1 MRKPAALL
9 AGLVLAVGALTGCG
23 GDDADTGATD
33 TETYCEQLKTDEKH
47 FNSFS
52 SGDVDPSKIGDA
64 IDRIHGLADL
74 APADIAPDW
83 DRLDGTL
90 SELERALA
98 EAGITTDDLAGLQ
111 NGELPKGVDMAQ
123 LSKLV
128 PKVQALNSQEL
139 QDAAQSIRKHA
150 KDECGVTLNAG

>member
-9 AGLVLAVGALTGCG
+9 ASLALAAGALAGCG

-33 TETYCEQLKTDEKH
+33 TETYCEQLKADETY
-47 FNSFS
+47 FTTFS
-52 SGDVDPSKIGDA
+52 SGDVDPSQVGEA
-64 IDRIHGLADL
+64 ISRIHDLADA

-98 EAGITTDDLAGLQ
+98 EAGISTDDLAGLQ
-111 NGELPKGVDMAQ
+111 KGQLPKGVDMAQ

-139 QDAAQSIRKHA
+139 QDAAESIRTHA
-150 KDECGVTLNAG
+150 KDECGVTLKTG